1 MMVEYLDA
9 SIVTKWFKTD
19 EDYRKE
25 ALELRRRIIN
35 FESEFVMSYYGLL
48 EVVRA
53 LKKNNFPKEVIVD
66 SFQSIA
72 DLYDIGALKHVEIKE
87 VLYLAQ
93 EIEIELSLYASDALH
108 VASAINH
115 DCDILWSVDKHHL
128 KDKTRTFLKKYNLE
142 PKHLSEIEF

>member
-1 MMVEYLDA
+1 
-9 SIVTKWFKTD
+9 
-19 EDYRKE
+19 
-25 ALELRRRIIN
+25 
-35 FESEFVMSYYGLL
+35 
-48 EVVRA
+48 VVRA